1 MKFIN
6 LADLINLKLASAQSL
21 KRRLKDKVD
30 VLELIKTAKLTKEF
44 ADQLNPSV
52 RDLVLELVELEESA
66 YDDSEGQQRI

>member
-6 LADLINLKLASAQSL
+6 LADLINLKLASVQSL
-21 KRRLKDKVD
+21 KHRLKDKVD

-52 RDLVLELVELEESA
+52 RDLFLELIELEESA
-66 YDDSEGQQRI
+66 DEWWMMAKEL